1 MEQYG
6 AIICSIT
13 ICVGA
18 LHILFSIVSVR
29 IVNQIKT
36 LHLRKLAEKRLTK
49 HKLNNYMLNPDI
61 LQANFDTNTI
71 DETMSY
77 VDTKT

>member
-6 AIICSIT
+6 SIICSIT

-18 LHILFSIVSVR
+18 LHIVFSIVSMR
-29 IVNQIKT
+29 IVIQIKT
-36 LHLRKLAEKRLTK
+36 LHEKKLVEARLTK
-49 HKLNNYMLNPDI
+49 HKLNNYMFKPDI
-61 LQANFDTNTI
+61 IQANFDTNTI

-77 VDTKT
+77 IETKT